1 MFIYIVIK
9 SLKNFNW
16 KLFRALLFMGFC
28 PAVYTTVRIFFLG
41 QLPGDYA
48 YSIAGQ
54 LSWVSLLYEV
64 LDEAIILPL
73 FFFLGRTF
81 KDKAEMSNRIRTG
94 LIFSGVIYTVIAVI
108 IMAFITP
115 MLSFMAASPDIMA
128 ESATYIRIESIA
140 NIFGILLKFMQVA
153 LIVIGSEKLVY
164 MLTGVKVLLSVVL
177 DTFLVSQLSFSM
189 ALGVNGIGIS
199 NIISNAVLFLVAV
212 VMVEKCGYGIRKGGK
227 LSFDWFGSFFKVG
240 GISGLESLVRNAAYM
255 IMVSRIVN
263 VVGEQGTYWVA
274 NSFIWG
280 WLLIPILQLGEMIK
294 QEVSKDIEAVE
305 KNTPAYFGIT
315 IGTCGI
321 WIVLIPLYRPFM
333 QYVLGFDDVDKL
345 FFLVMTLLVFY
356 IMYAVQ
362 NIFDMTFYGAGKTGY
377 MLFES
382 VVTNTVY
389 YGGFFIAY
397 VTGAWV
403 PTLTRIALMFGFGN
417 AFDTVV
423 SWLAY
428 RHFRKRIRL

>member
-94 LIFSGVIYTVIAVI
+94 LIFSGIIYAIIAVV
-108 IMAFITP
+108 IMVFITP
-115 MLSFMAASPDIMA
+115 VLSFMAASPDIMV

-164 MLTGVKVLLSVVL
+164 ILTGVKVFLAIIL
-177 DTFLVSQLSFSM
+177 DTFLVSQFSFSM

-240 GISGLESLVRNAAYM
+240 A
-255 IMVSRIVN
+255 N
-263 VVGEQGTYWVA
+263 VKQNFT
-274 NSFIWG
+274 
-280 WLLIPILQLGEMIK
+280 LLG
-294 QEVSKDIEAVE
+294 
-305 KNTPAYFGIT
+305 N
-315 IGTCGI
+315 
-321 WIVLIPLYRPFM
+321 
-333 QYVLGFDDVDKL
+333 L
-345 FFLVMTLLVFY
+345 FFT
-356 IMYAVQ
+356 
-362 NIFDMTFYGAGKTGY
+362 
-377 MLFES
+377 
-382 VVTNTVY
+382 
-389 YGGFFIAY
+389 
-397 VTGAWV
+397 
-403 PTLTRIALMFGFGN
+403 
-417 AFDTVV
+417 
-423 SWLAY
+423 
-428 RHFRKRIRL
+428 